1 MISQPAGFAKRSPAL
16 SNRFGCRLYWRYNRE
31 EASPPTGDAYQEFK
45 VPDLVQIV
53 ESIRAEFS
61 EKNHVRDATLNRS
74 RELIRLCSLGI
85 RAIHRHEW
93 EGATALLASA
103 REAASVMIDAVAAY
117 GDLNEAGYTQDALKE
132 LVEAHVLYAFVR
144 NQDLPGPADLG
155 VPAAAYL
162 NGLAEAASE
171 LRRFVLDLIRLGET
185 AQGEPYL
192 ALMDEVYSHLITI
205 DFPDALTG
213 GLRRTTDML
222 RGVLERT
229 RGDLTVAVR
238 QEELQAA
245 LSAFDSKVLATP
257 APGAEG

>member
-1 MISQPAGFAKRSPAL
+1 MPELASII
-16 SNRFGCRLYWRYNRE
+16 E
-31 EASPPTGDAYQEFK
+31 E
-45 VPDLVQIV
+45 
-53 ESIRAEFS
+53 IRADLTT
-61 EKNHVRDATLNRS
+61 KNQVRDATLARS
-74 RELIRLCSLGI
+74 RELIRLCSLSI

-93 EGATALLASA
+93 EEAAALLASA
-103 REAASVMIDAVAAY
+103 REAAAVMMGNLTLH

-132 LVEAHVLYAFVR
+132 LAEAHVLYAFVR
-144 NQDLPGPADLG
+144 GDDVPAPAQLG
-155 VPAAAYL
+155 VPAPAYL

-171 LRRFVLDLIRLGET
+171 LRRFVLDLIRLGRT
-185 AQGEPYL
+185 AEAEPYL
-192 ALMDEVYSHLITI
+192 SVMDEVYSHLITI

-245 LSAFDSKVLATP
+245 LDAFESKALLGP
-257 APGAEG
+257 R

>member
-1 MISQPAGFAKRSPAL
+1 
-16 SNRFGCRLYWRYNRE
+16 
-31 EASPPTGDAYQEFK
+31 
-45 VPDLVQIV
+45 VPELVLII
-53 ESIRAEFS
+53 ETIRAEFS
-61 EKNHVRDATLNRS
+61 QKNHVRDVTLNRS
-74 RELIRLCSLGI
+74 RELIRLCSLSI

-93 EGATALLASA
+93 DEANALLASA
-103 REAASVMIDAVAAY
+103 QEAAAVMTGDLTAY
-117 GDLNEAGYTQDALKE
+117 ADLNEAGYTQDALKE
-132 LVEAHVLYAFVR
+132 LVEAHVLFAFVR
-144 NQDLPGPADLG
+144 GLDLPGPVELG

-171 LRRFVLDLIRLGET
+171 LRRFILDLIRLDRTGE
-185 AQGEPYL
+185 AEPYL
-192 ALMDEVYSHLITI
+192 ELMDEVYSHLITI

-245 LSAFDSKVLATP
+245 LSAFELKYEAH
-257 APGAEG
+257 